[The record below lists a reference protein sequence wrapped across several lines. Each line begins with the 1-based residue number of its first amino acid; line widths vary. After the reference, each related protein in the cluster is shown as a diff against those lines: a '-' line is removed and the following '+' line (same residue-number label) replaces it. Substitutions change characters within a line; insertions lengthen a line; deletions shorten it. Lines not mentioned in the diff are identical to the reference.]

1 MIMVIKKN
9 NMGFL
14 VGFTMAY
21 TMIAKIII
29 RAKKP
34 SNRCRIVLRCFIG
47 SDQKAALAHAVKNRL
62 YWSHIGRK
70 IIKGGIINAKL
81 VRTKI
86 YENILYDYILCLL
99 YFGK

>member
-47 SDQKAALAHAVKNRL
+47 SDQKATLAHAVKNRL

-70 IIKGGIINAKL
+70 IIHFFASSMRKETVPFHSIMPAK
-81 VRTKI
+81 RAH
-86 YENILYDYILCLL
+86 
-99 YFGK
+99 